1 MAYPANYRYTKE
13 HEWVDAK
20 DGVAKIGITDYAQ
33 SELGDVVFVELPVAG
48 TKLVTGKSLGTVESV
63 KAVSEIYAPASGEV
77 LEANGELHNKPETI
91 NSDPHGAAWL
101 VKIKLA
107 NPAELDGLM
116 DGPAYEA
123 YIAAKGK
130 EASA

>member
-1 MAYPANYRYTKE
+1 MGYPANYRYTKE

-20 DGVAKIGITDYAQ
+20 DGVATVGITDYAQ
-33 SELGDVVFVELPVAG
+33 SELGDVVFVELPEVG
-48 TKLVTGKSLGTVESV
+48 KKLETGKSLGTVESV

-91 NSDPHGAAWL
+91 NTDPHGAAWL
-101 VKIKLA
+101 VKIKLS